1 MTKIKEILSRDDI
14 RFGDIIYDRDNDSF
28 YMFTLE
34 TNNSCVVNLHNGHIH
49 IHYWE
54 HDVKETALR
63 FFDNKNCV
71 LINKGSLLK
80 EATDVEGWSL

>member
-1 MTKIKEILSRDDI
+1 MKIKEIIDEYGL

-54 HDVKETALR
+54 HDVEETALR

-71 LINKGSLLK
+71 LISKNSLLK
-80 EATDVEGWSL
+80 GATNMEGEKL

>member
-1 MTKIKEILSRDDI
+1 MKIKEIIDEYGL
-14 RFGDIIYDRDNDSF
+14 RFGDIIYVRDNDSF

-54 HDVKETALR
+54 HDIKETALR

-80 EATDVEGWSL
+80 SATNMEGGVL

>member
-1 MTKIKEILSRDDI
+1 MKIKEILDKYEVKY
-14 RFGDIIYDRDNDSF
+14 GDIIYVRDNDSF

-34 TNNSCVVNLHNGHIH
+34 TNNSCVVNLHDGHIH
-49 IHYWE
+49 IYYWE

-71 LINKGSLLK
+71 LINKSSLLK
-80 EATDVEGWSL
+80 SAINMEGGVL

>member
-1 MTKIKEILSRDDI
+1 MKIKEILSRDDL
-14 RFGDIIYDRDNDSF
+14 RLGDVIYDRDNDSF

-63 FFDNKNCV
+63 FFNNKNCV
-71 LINKGSLLK
+71 LINKSSLLK
-80 EATDVEGWSL
+80 SATNMEGEKL

>member
-1 MTKIKEILSRDDI
+1 MKIKEIFDNYDVQV
-14 RFGDIIYDRDNDSF
+14 GDIIYVKEYDSY

-63 FFDNKNCV
+63 FFNNKNCV

-80 EATDVEGWSL
+80 SATNMEGEKL

>member
-1 MTKIKEILSRDDI
+1 MKIKDI
-14 RFGDIIYDRDNDSF
+14 IDEYGLRFGDIIYVRDNDSF

-54 HDVKETALR
+54 HVIEETALR
-63 FFDNKNCV
+63 FFNNKNCV
-71 LINKGSLLK
+71 LISKNSLLK
-80 EATDVEGWSL
+80 GVTNMEDEKL

>member
-1 MTKIKEILSRDDI
+1 MKIKEIIDEYGL
-14 RFGDIIYDRDNDSF
+14 RFGDIIYDRDNDNY
-28 YMFTLE
+28 YMLVIE

-71 LINKGSLLK
+71 LINKSSLLK
-80 EATDVEGWSL
+80 SVINMEGKVL

>member
-1 MTKIKEILSRDDI
+1 MKIKEIIDEYGL
-14 RFGDIIYDRDNDSF
+14 RFGDIIYVRDNDNY
-28 YMFTLE
+28 YMLVIE
-34 TNNSCVVNLHNGHIH
+34 TNNSCVVNLHNGHIY

-71 LINKGSLLK
+71 LINKGSLIK
-80 EATDVEGWSL
+80 GATNMEGEVL

>member
-1 MTKIKEILSRDDI
+1 MTIKEIIDEYGL
-14 RFGDIIYDRDNDSF
+14 RFGDIIYDRDNDNY
-28 YMFTLE
+28 YMLVIE

-80 EATDVEGWSL
+80 SAINMEDEKL